1 MCLLPD
7 KHVVVGIGGQGES
20 IGVIGARGLD
30 GADQG
35 LVPEELPDVWDRAAG
50 QGTVLELG
58 RVLVKDDMLRRWE
71 NSG

>member
-1 MCLLPD
+1 MCLLLA

-20 IGVIGARGLD
+20 VGVVGACGLD

-35 LVPEELPDVWDRAAG
+35 LVPEELPDVRDRAAG

-58 RVLVKDDMLRRWE
+58 RVLVEDDVL
-71 NSG
+71 